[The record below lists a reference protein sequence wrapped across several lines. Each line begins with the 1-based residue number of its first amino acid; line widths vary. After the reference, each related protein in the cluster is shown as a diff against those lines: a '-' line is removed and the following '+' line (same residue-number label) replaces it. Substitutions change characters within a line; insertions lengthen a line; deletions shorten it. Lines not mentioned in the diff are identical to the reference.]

1 MGDPVKPLNSSL
13 EVGLR
18 VLFLLA
24 EAHPMQF
31 DLSRLVL
38 LDYALLHS
46 GDLDG
51 PASVH
56 PPVPLRQGELGV
68 KRRLLNEG
76 LEVLLRTGLAEMSL
90 SDSGLLFG
98 ASESAPGFL
107 ALLQR
112 EYARALRARASWVIQ
127 RFGDLP
133 EDRLRI
139 EMRRIQGAWSEEF
152 HSLELTTTEGGG
164 R

>member
-1 MGDPVKPLNSSL
+1 MKPLNSPL

-18 VLFLLA
+18 VLFLLV
-24 EAHPMQF
+24 EAHPVRF

-56 PPVPLRQGELGV
+56 PPLPLRQGELGI
-68 KRRLLNEG
+68 KRHLLSQG
-76 LEVLLRTGLAEMSL
+76 LEVLVRTGLAEMSL
-90 SDSGLLFG
+90 SGAGMLYG

-112 EYARALRARASWVIQ
+112 EYARDLRTRATWVIQ
-127 RFGDLP
+127 RFGALP
-133 EDRLRI
+133 DDQLRL

-152 HSLELTTTEGGG
+152 HSLDVTASEGGA